1 METTVYDAFKKVLE
15 PIKDVKVKIGDEEK
29 TLLETVVYWE
39 EGVEKTKA
47 ANKDLTAQ
55 RETWETK
62 EKEYKKT
69 IADINTIKVDLE
81 KKIEESTG
89 KTSKSKEE
97 KAEWE
102 RQLNTVNDQLKSM
115 SEKLQAAEKLSKENE
130 ERAKQANEKASRE
143 SLSTD
148 LIKELAEHKILGS
161 QADFAVT
168 AILAKGFAK
177 ITADSETGLYKR
189 SFITN
194 KDGKELAAD
203 IKSLCKWFAEQ
214 NQFLVS
220 ASGKTGTG
228 MQHQSGNPDKNGN
241 NREYFSMISQ
251 KK

>member
-1 METTVYDAFKKVLE
+1 METTVYDQFKKVLE

-29 TLLETVVYWE
+29 TLLDTVVYWE

-55 RETWETK
+55 RETWEKT
-62 EKEYKKT
+62 EKEFKK
-69 IADINTIKVDLE
+69 ALSDITATKVELE
-81 KKIEESTG
+81 KKLEESSG
-89 KTSKSKEE
+89 KGKKTESE
-97 KAEWE
+97 KKEWE
-102 RQLNTVNDQLKSM
+102 QQLNAVNDQLKVM
-115 SEKLQAAEKLSKENE
+115 NEKLQVAEKLAKDNE
-130 ERAKQANEKASRE
+130 VNAQQANEKASRE

-148 LIKELAEHKILGS
+148 LLKELSEYKIVGS
-161 QADFAVT
+161 PADFAITV
-168 AILAKGFAK
+168 ILAKGLAK

-228 MQHQSGNPDKNGN
+228 MQHQSGNPEKNGN
-241 NREYFSMISQ
+241 NQNYYGMISQ
-251 KK
+251 RK

>member
-1 METTVYDAFKKVLE
+1 METTVYDQFKKVLE

-55 RETWETK
+55 RETWEKT
-62 EKEYKKT
+62 EKEFKKALSDITATKADLERKLEESSGKGKKT
-69 IADINTIKVDLE
+69 ESE
-81 KKIEESTG
+81 KK
-89 KTSKSKEE
+89 
-97 KAEWE
+97 EWE
-102 RQLNTVNDQLKSM
+102 QQLNAVNDQLKGM
-115 SEKLQAAEKLSKENE
+115 NEKLQAAEKLAKDNE
-130 ERAKQANEKASRE
+130 VKAQQANEKASRE
-143 SLSTD
+143 NLSSD
-148 LIKELAEHKILGS
+148 LLKELSEYKIVGS
-161 QADFAVT
+161 QADFAIT

-228 MQHQSGNPDKNGN
+228 MQHQSGSPDKNGN
-241 NREYFSMISQ
+241 NQNYYGMIQQ
-251 KK
+251 K

>member
-62 EKEYKKT
+62 EKEFKRN
-69 IADINTIKVDLE
+69 INDLSATKADLE
-81 KKIEESTG
+81 KKIDEYSGKGKKAEGEKKEWEQQLNAVNEEL
-89 KTSKSKEE
+89 KQLKIEREEEKQARLKAEE
-97 KAEWE
+97 KA
-102 RQLNTVNDQLKSM
+102 
-115 SEKLQAAEKLSKENE
+115 A
-130 ERAKQANEKASRE
+130 QANEKASRE
-143 SLSTD
+143 SLTTD
-148 LIKELAEHKILGS
+148 LIKELAEYKIVGN

-168 AILAKGFAK
+168 AILAKGLAK
-177 ITADSETGLYKR
+177 ITVDSETGLYKR

-203 IKSLCKWFAEQ
+203 IKTLCKWFAEQ

-228 MQHQSGNPDKNGN
+228 MDHQGGNPNKNGN
-241 NREYFSMISQ
+241 NQNYFSMVSQ